1 VAGRPR
7 RPGDGALGVSTTTAT
22 GATAVGTTTTAVG
35 SQAGPGSSD
44 VAALR
49 TATSLVV
56 LAQNTYASLAGL
68 PAGGG
73 DRANPVVRD
82 LIAEARTELGD
93 ARAALGAATTGA
105 GGRAQ
110 SDPDPAYGSVVG
122 QALPTVRTP
131 ADVAGLALTLEDV
144 LAQTLVADAAGLS
157 TPALRATALR
167 LGSAAAA
174 RKAGLLIVNSLLSSG
189 RADLVVAPP
198 DLTALPAG
206 AGTVGFPDTRFPTAK
221 ASPPEEGSG

>member
-1 VAGRPR
+1 MARGARGAADGPGRVTGPVSQVRSAGAQGGRP
-7 RPGDGALGVSTTTAT
+7 
-22 GATAVGTTTTAVG
+22 
-35 SQAGPGSSD
+35 D
-44 VAALR
+44 VPALR

-56 LAQNTYASLAGL
+56 LAQSTYRSLVGL

-82 LIAEARTELGD
+82 LLSAAVTELGD
-93 ARAALGAATTGA
+93 AREALTSATTGA

-110 SDPDPAYGSVVG
+110 SSPDPVYESVVA
-122 QALPTVRTP
+122 QALPTVRSP
-131 ADVAGLALTLEDV
+131 ADVVGLALTLEDV

-174 RKAGLLIVNSLLSSG
+174 RKASLLVVGSLLSS
-189 RADLVVAPP
+189 AQSDLVVAPP
-198 DLTALPAG
+198 DLTALPAS
-206 AGTVGFPDTRFPTAK
+206 AGTVGFPDTTFPTSK

>member
-1 VAGRPR
+1 VARRPR
-7 RPGDGALGVSTTTAT
+7 RPADGAPDVTLPPPTLRVVDA
-22 GATAVGTTTTAVG
+22 
-35 SQAGPGSSD
+35 QAGTGD

-56 LAQNTYASLAGL
+56 LAQSTYRSLSGL
-68 PAGGG
+68 SAGGG

-82 LIAEARTELGD
+82 LISTAVIQLGD
-93 ARAALGAATTGA
+93 ARDALASATTGA

-110 SDPDPAYGSVVG
+110 TGPDPAYGSVVA

-131 ADVAGLALTLEDV
+131 ADVVGLALTLEDV

-167 LGSAAAA
+167 LGSAAAG
-174 RKAGLLIVNSLLSSG
+174 RKASLLVVNSLLSSG
-189 RADLVVAPP
+189 RSDLVVAPP
-198 DLTALPAG
+198 DLSALPPAV
-206 AGTVGFPDTRFPTAK
+206 GTVGFPDTRFPTSK

>member
-1 VAGRPR
+1 VTAFLPPVGAVPR
-7 RPGDGALGVSTTTAT
+7 QDG
-22 GATAVGTTTTAVG
+22 GT
-35 SQAGPGSSD
+35 D

-56 LAQNTYASLAGL
+56 LAQSTYRSLVAL
-68 PAGGG
+68 PVGGG
-73 DRANPVVRD
+73 ERAVPVVRD
-82 LIAEARTELGD
+82 LVTAAVSQLGD
-93 ARAALGAATTGA
+93 ARDALTSATTGA

-110 SDPDPAYGSVVG
+110 TDPDPAYGSVVA

-131 ADVAGLALTLEDV
+131 ADVVGLALTLEDV

-167 LGSAAAA
+167 LGQAAAA
-174 RKAGLLIVNSLLSSG
+174 RKASLLVVNSLLSSG
-189 RADLVVAPP
+189 RPDLVVAPP
-198 DLTALPAG
+198 DLTSLPA
-206 AGTVGFPDTRFPTAK
+206 AVGTVGFPDTRFPTAK

>member
-1 VAGRPR
+1 VARRPR
-7 RPGDGALGVSTTTAT
+7 RPADGALRVTLPPPTLR
-22 GATAVGTTTTAVG
+22 AVGA
-35 SQAGPGSSD
+35 QAGAGD

-56 LAQNTYASLAGL
+56 LAQSTYRSLAGL
-68 PAGGG
+68 SAGGG

-82 LIAEARTELGD
+82 LVSTAVTELGD
-93 ARAALGAATTGA
+93 ARDALGSATTGA

-110 SDPDPAYGSVVG
+110 TAPDPAYGSVVA

-131 ADVAGLALTLEDV
+131 ADVVGLALTLEDV

-174 RKAGLLIVNSLLSSG
+174 RKANLLVVNSLLSSG
-189 RADLVVAPP
+189 RSDLVVAPP
-198 DLTALPAG
+198 DLAALPPAV
-206 AGTVGFPDTRFPTAK
+206 GTVGFPDTRFPTAK

>member
-1 VAGRPR
+1 VTAPLSTV
-7 RPGDGALGVSTTTAT
+7 PGLGA
-22 GATAVGTTTTAVG
+22 
-35 SQAGPGSSD
+35 QAGGTD
-44 VAALR
+44 VPALR

-56 LAQNTYASLAGL
+56 LAQSTYRSLAAL

-82 LIAEARTELGD
+82 LISAAVTALGD
-93 ARAALGAATTGA
+93 ARSTLASATTGA

-110 SDPDPAYGSVVG
+110 TGPDPVYASVVA
-122 QALPTVRTP
+122 QALPTVRSP
-131 ADVAGLALTLEDV
+131 ADVVGLALTLEDV

-157 TPALRATALR
+157 TPALRATVLR

-174 RKAGLLIVNSLLSSG
+174 RKASLLMVSSLLSSG
-189 RADLVVAPP
+189 RSDLVVAPP
-198 DLTALPAG
+198 DLTALPA
-206 AGTVGFPDTRFPTAK
+206 AVGTVGFPDTRFPTAK

>member
-1 VAGRPR
+1 VTLPPPTLR
-7 RPGDGALGVSTTTAT
+7 
-22 GATAVGTTTTAVG
+22 AVGA
-35 SQAGPGSSD
+35 QAGAGD

-56 LAQNTYASLAGL
+56 LAQATYRSLSGL
-68 PAGGG
+68 SAGGG

-82 LIAEARTELGD
+82 LISTAVTQLGD
-93 ARAALGAATTGA
+93 ARDALASATTGA

-110 SDPDPAYGSVVG
+110 TGPDPAYGSVVA

-131 ADVAGLALTLEDV
+131 GDVVGLALTLEDV

-167 LGSAAAA
+167 LGAAAA
-174 RKAGLLIVNSLLSSG
+174 GRKASLLVVNSLLSSG
-189 RADLVVAPP
+189 RSDLVVAPP
-198 DLTALPAG
+198 DLSALPA
-206 AGTVGFPDTRFPTAK
+206 AVGTVGFPDTRFPTSK

>member
-1 VAGRPR
+1 MAGRAGR
-7 RPGDGALGVSTTTAT
+7 AADGALRVTAPVPT
-22 GATAVGTTTTAVG
+22 FPAVGA
-35 SQAGPGSSD
+35 QAGGAD
-44 VAALR
+44 VPALR

-56 LAQNTYASLAGL
+56 LAQSTYRSLAGL

-82 LIAEARTELGD
+82 LISAAVTELGD
-93 ARAALGAATTGA
+93 ARSALASATTGA

-110 SDPDPAYGSVVG
+110 TDPDPVYASVVA
-122 QALPTVRTP
+122 QALPTVRSP
-131 ADVAGLALTLEDV
+131 ADVVGLALTLEDV

-174 RKAGLLIVNSLLSSG
+174 RKAGLLIVSSLLSSA
-189 RADLVVAPP
+189 RSDLVVAPP
-198 DLTALPAG
+198 DLTALPA
-206 AGTVGFPDTRFPTAK
+206 AVGTVGFPDTRFPTAK

>member
-1 VAGRPR
+1 VARRPR
-7 RPGDGALGVSTTTAT
+7 RPADGAPDVTLPPPTLRVVDA
-22 GATAVGTTTTAVG
+22 
-35 SQAGPGSSD
+35 QAGTGD

-56 LAQNTYASLAGL
+56 LAQSTYRSLSGL
-68 PAGGG
+68 SAGGG
-73 DRANPVVRD
+73 DRANPVVRA
-82 LIAEARTELGD
+82 LISTAVTQLGD
-93 ARAALGAATTGA
+93 ARDALASATTGA

-110 SDPDPAYGSVVG
+110 TGPDPAYGSVVA

-131 ADVAGLALTLEDV
+131 ADVVGLALTLEDV

-167 LGSAAAA
+167 LGAAAAA
-174 RKAGLLIVNSLLSSG
+174 RKASLLVVNSLLSSG
-189 RADLVVAPP
+189 RSDLVVAPP
-198 DLTALPAG
+198 DLSALPPAV
-206 AGTVGFPDTRFPTAK
+206 GTVGFPDTRFPTSK